1 MSGNSSQAHDHMD
14 RRIRRTRDAI
24 IGAFKNI
31 VFQTRYSDIRVSDI
45 VDKADIGRSTF
56 YEHFAGKDDLLVS
69 SMEWVL
75 LGLAASAKPG
85 ADLATVFEVLDHI
98 WGHRSKGRNIL
109 SGQSGRRFEKALA
122 SKFEETLL
130 QLLEAGKSEQIGF
143 LLPPVFTA
151 NQLAASTMSLLKTWL
166 SGTAPASTEAMARA
180 LVGSSKAT
188 IEAAIPEKEG

>member
-1 MSGNSSQAHDHMD
+1 MD

-45 VDKADIGRSTF
+45 VNKADIGRSTF

-75 LGLAASAKPG
+75 AGLADSAKPEPDID
-85 ADLATVFEVLDHI
+85 AVFEVLDHI
-98 WGHRSKGRNIL
+98 WGNRSKGRNIL
-109 SGQSGRRFEKALA
+109 SGQSGDRFTKALA
-122 SKFEETLL
+122 SKFEEGLL
-130 QLLEAGKSEQIGF
+130 QRLEADKTGQSGQSEI

-166 SGTAPASTEAMARA
+166 SGTAPASTDTMAKALVRSSRA
-180 LVGSSKAT
+180 L
-188 IEAAIPEKEG
+188 IFM